1 MKTWRK
7 TIKIDVNNGKKRT
20 DFNVQKET
28 ENKNNKRYNGKIN
41 DRKRRNIQKMQG
53 KTENRQN

>member
-28 ENKNNKRYNGKIN
+28 ENKNNKRYNGKMN
-41 DRKRRNIQKMQG
+41 DRKRRNI
-53 KTENRQN
+53 